1 MAKFNV
7 PNYTS
12 ADGLGFPLNFRRG
25 NPNPLDN
32 SSVWASLEAAQT
44 YASTDPVAY
53 VGQVL
58 SVLDV
63 VDGVANSAT
72 VYCIQDESGTL
83 SRVGTVTL
91 GDDTT
96 IIKNEDNTLS
106 IKGYAEAADGAQL
119 VKTADGLSW
128 VVPSTDT
135 VEGLQ
140 TAVATLQATVG
151 DSNGG
156 LVKQVAD
163 NKAAIEVLNAD
174 STTAGSVAYQIAQIV
189 AGADESLDTL
199 KEIADWISSHGTDAA
214 TMNSNISA
222 NTEAIA
228 ALETLVGDTA
238 VATQIANAID
248 EALKAEGADKYA
260 LASDLTALAG
270 RVGTNETDIAALK
283 AKVGESTVA
292 DQINAALTV
301 DGEDKYALKSHT
313 HQIGD
318 VTGLQNELNAK
329 ALATDLSSLETTVA
343 GKADKATTL
352 EGYGITDA
360 YTKTEADTKIA
371 DAVKSATG
379 GESAASVLAELNA
392 YKTSNDAAVG
402 ANTTA
407 ITELQAADTT
417 LQGNIDTVSG
427 ELSAHVQDTV
437 VHITADE
444 RTQWNA
450 AEANVLENVTSTTL
464 TVSSVSDKSV
474 SLDLQWLDFV

>member
-1 MAKFNV
+1 
-7 PNYTS
+7 
-12 ADGLGFPLNFRRG
+12 
-25 NPNPLDN
+25 
-32 SSVWASLEAAQT
+32 
-44 YASTDPVAY
+44 
-53 VGQVL
+53 
-58 SVLDV
+58 
-63 VDGVANSAT
+63 
-72 VYCIQDESGTL
+72 
-83 SRVGTVTL
+83 
-91 GDDTT
+91 
-96 IIKNEDNTLS
+96 
-106 IKGYAEAADGAQL
+106 
-119 VKTADGLSW
+119 
-128 VVPSTDT
+128 
-135 VEGLQ
+135 
-140 TAVATLQATVG
+140 
-151 DSNGG
+151 
-156 LVKQVAD
+156 
-163 NKAAIEVLNAD
+163 
-174 STTAGSVAYQIAQIV
+174 
-189 AGADESLDTL
+189 
-199 KEIADWISSHGTDAA
+199 
-214 TMNSNISA
+214 MNSNISA

-260 LASDLTALAG
+260 LAADLTALAG

-318 VTGLQNELNAK
+318 VTGLQDELNAK

-392 YKTSNDAAVG
+392 YKTSNGAAVG

-437 VHITADE
+437 VHITSDE

>member
-106 IKGYAEAADGAQL
+106 IKGYAEAEEGAQL

-135 VEGLQ
+135 VEGLK
-140 TAVATLQATVG
+140 TAVATLQTTVG

-199 KEIADWISSHGTDAA
+199 KEIADWISSHGTDVA

-228 ALETLVGDTA
+228 ALKTLVGDTA
-238 VATQIANAID
+238 VATQIANAIE

-260 LASDLTALAG
+260 LAADLTALAG

-292 DQINAALTV
+292 EQIEAALTV

-318 VTGLQNELNAK
+318 VTGLQDELNAK

-379 GESAASVLAELNA
+379 GESAASVLAELNT

>member
-7 PNYTS
+7 PNYTA

-106 IKGYAEAADGAQL
+106 IKGYAEASEGAQL

-163 NKAAIEVLNAD
+163 NKAALEVLNAD

-189 AGADESLDTL
+189 AGADESFDTL

-214 TMNSNISA
+214 TMSSNISA

-228 ALETLVGDTA
+228 ALKTLVGDTA
-238 VATQIANAID
+238 VATQIANAIE

-260 LASDLTALAG
+260 LAADLTALAG

-292 DQINAALTV
+292 EQIEAALAV

-318 VTGLQNELNAK
+318 VTGLRDELNAK

-360 YTKTEADTKIA
+360 YTKTETDTKIA
-371 DAVKSATG
+371 DAVRSATG
-379 GESAASVLAELNA
+379 GESAATVLAELNA

-427 ELSAHVQDTV
+427 DLSAHVQDTV
-437 VHITADE
+437 VHITSDE

-464 TVSSVSDKSV
+464 TVSSSADKSI

>member
-106 IKGYAEAADGAQL
+106 IKGYAEADEGAQL

-222 NTEAIA
+222 NADAIA
-228 ALETLVGDTA
+228 ALKTLVGDTA
-238 VATQIANAID
+238 VATQIANAIE

-260 LASDLTALAG
+260 LAADLTALAG

-283 AKVGESTVA
+283 EKVGESTVQE
-292 DQINAALTV
+292 QIDAALTV

-318 VTGLQNELNAK
+318 VTGLQDELNAK
-329 ALATDLSSLETTVA
+329 ALATDLSSLETTVT

-360 YTKTEADTKIA
+360 YTKTETDTKIA

-379 GESAASVLAELNA
+379 GESAATVLAELNA

-427 ELSAHVQDTV
+427 DLSAHVQDTV
-437 VHITADE
+437 VHITSDE

-464 TVSSVSDKSV
+464 TVSSSADKSI

>member
-106 IKGYAEAADGAQL
+106 IKGYAEAEEGAQL

-135 VEGLQ
+135 VEGLK
-140 TAVATLQATVG
+140 TAVATLQTTVG

-260 LASDLTALAG
+260 LAADLTALAG

-318 VTGLQNELNAK
+318 VTGLQDELNAK

-343 GKADKATTL
+343 GKADQATTL

-360 YTKTEADTKIA
+360 YTKTETDTKIA
-371 DAVKSATG
+371 DAVRSATG

-427 ELSAHVQDTV
+427 DLSAHVQDAV
-437 VHITADE
+437 VHITSDE